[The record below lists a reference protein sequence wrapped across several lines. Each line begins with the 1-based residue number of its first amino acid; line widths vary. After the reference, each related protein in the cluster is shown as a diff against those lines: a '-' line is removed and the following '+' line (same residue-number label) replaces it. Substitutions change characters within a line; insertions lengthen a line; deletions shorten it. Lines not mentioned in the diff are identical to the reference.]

1 MAHAL
6 SPGDN
11 LVHSHA
17 ADDGDTAAEAEE
29 DSRLPPCLCIE
40 HRNLPGFCKG
50 LKKRSMPNFKGKG
63 DHSAQSEVAE

>member
-11 LVHSHA
+11 LVHSHV

-29 DSRLPPCLCIE
+29 DLRLLCCLCTQ
-40 HRNLPGFCKG
+40 HRNLPGFGKAI
-50 LKKRSMPNFKGKG
+50 KK
-63 DHSAQSEVAE
+63 D

>member
-11 LVHSHA
+11 LVHSHV

-29 DSRLPPCLCIE
+29 DSRLPPRLCTQ
-40 HRNLPGFCKG
+40 HQKLPGVCKC
-50 LKKRSMPNFKGKG
+50 FKQIN
-63 DHSAQSEVAE
+63 AQF

>member
-11 LVHSHA
+11 LVHSHV

-29 DSRLPPCLCIE
+29 DLRLLCRLCTQ
-40 HRNLPGFCKG
+40 HRNLPGFGKAI
-50 LKKRSMPNFKGKG
+50 KKRLMPNFKGIRG
-63 DHSAQSEVAE
+63 TFTPR